1 MLRDWGERRGAIAR
15 EEASLAQQAMQRT
28 AEGTVTTLLPPA
40 IDELGTSSGF
50 TLFLQDR
57 AGRGPAALAAA
68 QARLMELAAR
78 STVVRGV
85 YPDGLPPGASI
96 RLDIDRQKAEALG
109 LSFNAVSSTLSSAM
123 GSTYV
128 NDFPN
133 AGRMQQVIVQADAP
147 ARMQLDDVLRLRVRN
162 ASGGLVPLREV
173 VNAEWTESP
182 QQMMRFQGYPAMR
195 IAGSAAPGVSSGDA
209 MAEMERLV
217 AQLPPGFAVAW
228 TGQSLSLIHI

>member
-1 MLRDWGERRGAIAR
+1 VLVVAAHRLPSSFLPEEDQGYFMASIQLPTGANSERTLDVARAYEAHVASRPGLASNLVIQGFSFSGSGSNAAMAFTMLRDWGERRGATAR

-85 YPDGLPPGASI
+85 YP
-96 RLDIDRQKAEALG
+96 
-109 LSFNAVSSTLSSAM
+109 
-123 GSTYV
+123 
-128 NDFPN
+128 
-133 AGRMQQVIVQADAP
+133 
-147 ARMQLDDVLRLRVRN
+147 
-162 ASGGLVPLREV
+162 
-173 VNAEWTESP
+173 
-182 QQMMRFQGYPAMR
+182 
-195 IAGSAAPGVSSGDA
+195 
-209 MAEMERLV
+209 
-217 AQLPPGFAVAW
+217 
-228 TGQSLSLIHI
+228 